1 VAMGRPRAFD
11 MAQALDVFWEKR
23 YMRGHALPGVAG
35 ALRMRSEP
43 NGPSWWGCAA
53 FQLLMAVYARTAK
66 RLLR

>member
-1 VAMGRPRAFD
+1 MAMGRPRAFD
-11 MAQALDVFWEKR
+11 MAGRSTCSGRRATC
-23 YMRGHALPGVAG
+23 AATPCPGVAG

-53 FQLLMAVYARTAK
+53 FQLLMAIYARTAK